1 MDTHVAATI
10 NSLLRTYIIIMHT
23 SVHALT
29 CMNLHLLDQG
39 CHAMQIL
46 RASDCVFYFFYRFE
60 ITRYNG
66 EDVTSGSAVSL
77 QELVCF
83 SFCASNVFFKFV
95 EMPVQMCQYS
105 GRLNTVRLC
114 YCSPIAI
121 FHVIHV

>member
-46 RASDCVFYFFYRFE
+46 RASDCVFYFFIDLKLQGTMAR
-60 ITRYNG
+60 
-66 EDVTSGSAVSL
+66 TSPTVQQLAFKSWFV
-77 QELVCF
+77 LVFVLRMFF
-83 SFCASNVFFKFV
+83 SNS
-95 EMPVQMCQYS
+95 
-105 GRLNTVRLC
+105 
-114 YCSPIAI
+114 
-121 FHVIHV
+121 